1 MKAKKRALIGMA
13 VCLVVLAA
21 LLALVTWMNS
31 QEKDSGEET
40 IYITNFESSALSTIT
55 YTFNGQTVELVYDA
69 EAQAWHL
76 KDLPDQPL
84 QATLTGNMASAV
96 SAMKAK
102 RQLEDAGDL
111 SQYGLDAPSF
121 TVTAT
126 AGEETYTFLYGD
138 QNQMTQDRYL
148 MLEGSDAV
156 YTVDETMYSAF
167 QYAPEDLFEEEEEE
181 ESASSETS
189 DHEQETA
196 SSAADSTASS
206 ESVSSESA
214 SSEAASSGSTSS
226 ETVSSESASSE
237 SASSQSSSSD
247 AASSTASN

>member
-40 IYITNFESSALSTIT
+40 IYITDFEASALSTIT

-76 KDLPDQPL
+76 KDLPEQPL

-181 ESASSETS
+181 ESASSEVS
-189 DHEQETA
+189 EEQETA
-196 SSAADSTASS
+196 SSAADSVASS
-206 ESVSSESA
+206 GAVSSESA

-226 ETVSSESASSE
+226 EAVSSESASSE

>member
-13 VCLVVLAA
+13 VFLVVLAA
-21 LLALVTWMNS
+21 LLALVTWLNS
-31 QEKDSGEET
+31 QEKDSGEDT
-40 IYITNFESSALSTIT
+40 IHITNFESSTLSAIT

-84 QATLTGNMASAV
+84 QAALTGNMASAV

-121 TVTAT
+121 TVTAA

-181 ESASSETS
+181 ESASSEAS
-189 DHEQETA
+189 EEEQETA

-206 ESVSSESA
+206 EAVSSESA
-214 SSEAASSGSTSS
+214 SSEA
-226 ETVSSESASSE
+226 ASSE

-247 AASSTASN
+247 AASSAASN

>member
-1 MKAKKRALIGMA
+1 MKAKKRALIGMV

-21 LLALVTWMNS
+21 LLGLVTWMNNR
-31 QEKDSGEET
+31 EKESEAEET
-40 IYITNFESSALSTIT
+40 IQITDFDSSTLSSIT

-84 QATLTGNMASAV
+84 QTTLTGNMASAV
-96 SAMKAK
+96 SSMKAQ
-102 RQLEDAGDL
+102 RQLGETEDL

-126 AGEETYTFLYGD
+126 AGDETYTFLYGD

-148 MLEGSDAV
+148 MLEGNNTV

-167 QYAPEDLFEEEEEE
+167 QYAPEDLFEEEESDSDAVSSEV
-181 ESASSETS
+181 ASSE
-189 DHEQETA
+189 DV
-196 SSAADSTASS
+196 SSEAASS
-206 ESVSSESA
+206 EAASSEAASSQES
-214 SSEAASSGSTSS
+214 SSEAASSGSASS
-226 ETVSSESASSE
+226 DSAS
-237 SASSQSSSSD
+237 
-247 AASSTASN
+247 

>member
-40 IYITNFESSALSTIT
+40 IYITDFESSALSTIT

-126 AGEETYTFLYGD
+126 AGEETYTFLYGN

-167 QYAPEDLFEEEEEE
+167 QYAPEDLFEVEEE
-181 ESASSETS
+181 ESTSSETS
-189 DHEQETA
+189 EEQETA
-196 SSAADSTASS
+196 SSAADSAASS
-206 ESVSSESA
+206 EAVSSESA
-214 SSEAASSGSTSS
+214 SSEATSSGSTSS
-226 ETVSSESASSE
+226 EAVSSESASSE

-247 AASSTASN
+247 AASSAASN

>member
-40 IYITNFESSALSTIT
+40 IYITDFESSALSTIT

-126 AGEETYTFLYGD
+126 AGEETYTFLYGN

-181 ESASSETS
+181 STSSETS
-189 DHEQETA
+189 EEQETA
-196 SSAADSTASS
+196 SSAADSAVSS
-206 ESVSSESA
+206 EAVSSESA
-214 SSEAASSGSTSS
+214 SSEATSSGSTSS
-226 ETVSSESASSE
+226 EAVSSESASSE

-247 AASSTASN
+247 AASSAASN

>member
-1 MKAKKRALIGMA
+1 M
-13 VCLVVLAA
+13 
-21 LLALVTWMNS
+21 
-31 QEKDSGEET
+31 
-40 IYITNFESSALSTIT
+40 
-55 YTFNGQTVELVYDA
+55 ELVYDA

-102 RQLEDAGDL
+102 RQLEDAGNL

-126 AGEETYTFLYGD
+126 AGEETHTFLYGN

-181 ESASSETS
+181 STSSETS
-189 DHEQETA
+189 EEQETA
-196 SSAADSTASS
+196 SSAADSAASS
-206 ESVSSESA
+206 EAVSSESA
-214 SSEAASSGSTSS
+214 SFEAASSGSTSS
-226 ETVSSESASSE
+226 EAVSSESASSE

-247 AASSTASN
+247 AASSAASN

>member
-40 IYITNFESSALSTIT
+40 IYITDFESSALSTIT

-181 ESASSETS
+181 STSSEAS
-189 DHEQETA
+189 EEQETA

-206 ESVSSESA
+206 EAVSSESA

-226 ETVSSESASSE
+226 EAVSSESASSE

-247 AASSTASN
+247 AASSAASN

>member
-40 IYITNFESSALSTIT
+40 IYITDFESSALSTIT

-126 AGEETYTFLYGD
+126 AGEETYTFLYGN

-181 ESASSETS
+181 STSSETS
-189 DHEQETA
+189 EEQETA
-196 SSAADSTASS
+196 SSAADSAASS
-206 ESVSSESA
+206 EAVSSESA

-226 ETVSSESASSE
+226 EAVSSESASSE
-237 SASSQSSSSD
+237 SAPSQSSSSD
-247 AASSTASN
+247 AASSAASN

>member
-40 IYITNFESSALSTIT
+40 IYITDFESSALSTIT
-55 YTFNGQTVELVYDA
+55 YTFNGHTVELVYDA

-76 KDLPDQPL
+76 KDLPDHPL

-102 RQLEDAGDL
+102 RQLEDAGNL

-126 AGEETYTFLYGD
+126 AGEETHTFLYGN

-181 ESASSETS
+181 STSSETS
-189 DHEQETA
+189 EEQETA
-196 SSAADSTASS
+196 SSAADSAASS
-206 ESVSSESA
+206 EAVSSESA
-214 SSEAASSGSTSS
+214 SFEAASSGSTSS
-226 ETVSSESASSE
+226 EAVSSESASSE

-247 AASSTASN
+247 AASSAASN

>member
-31 QEKDSGEET
+31 QGKDSGEET
-40 IYITNFESSALSTIT
+40 IYITDFESSALSTIT

-126 AGEETYTFLYGD
+126 AGEETYTFLYGN

-181 ESASSETS
+181 STSSETS
-189 DHEQETA
+189 EEQETA
-196 SSAADSTASS
+196 SSAADSAASS
-206 ESVSSESA
+206 EAVSSESA
-214 SSEAASSGSTSS
+214 SSEAASSGSASS
-226 ETVSSESASSE
+226 EAVSSESASSE

-247 AASSTASN
+247 AASSAASN

>member
-40 IYITNFESSALSTIT
+40 IYITDFESSALSTIT

-126 AGEETYTFLYGD
+126 AGEETYTFLYGN

-181 ESASSETS
+181 STSSETS
-189 DHEQETA
+189 EEQETA
-196 SSAADSTASS
+196 SSAADSAASS
-206 ESVSSESA
+206 EAVSSESA
-214 SSEAASSGSTSS
+214 SSEATSSGSTSS
-226 ETVSSESASSE
+226 EAVSSESASSE

-247 AASSTASN
+247 AASSAASN

>member
-1 MKAKKRALIGMA
+1 M
-13 VCLVVLAA
+13 
-21 LLALVTWMNS
+21 
-31 QEKDSGEET
+31 
-40 IYITNFESSALSTIT
+40 
-55 YTFNGQTVELVYDA
+55 
-69 EAQAWHL
+69 

-102 RQLEDAGDL
+102 RQLEDAGNL

-126 AGEETYTFLYGD
+126 AGEETHTFLYGN

-181 ESASSETS
+181 STSSETS
-189 DHEQETA
+189 EEQETA
-196 SSAADSTASS
+196 SSAADSAASS
-206 ESVSSESA
+206 EAVSSESA
-214 SSEAASSGSTSS
+214 SFEAASSGSTSS
-226 ETVSSESASSE
+226 EAVSSESASSE

-247 AASSTASN
+247 AASSAASN

>member
-13 VCLVVLAA
+13 VCLVMLAA

-40 IYITNFESSALSTIT
+40 IYITDFESSVLSTIT

-126 AGEETYTFLYGD
+126 AGEETYTFLYGN

-181 ESASSETS
+181 STSSETS
-189 DHEQETA
+189 EEQETA
-196 SSAADSTASS
+196 SSAADSAASS
-206 ESVSSESA
+206 EAVSSESA
-214 SSEAASSGSTSS
+214 SSEATSSGSTSS
-226 ETVSSESASSE
+226 EAVSSESASSE

-247 AASSTASN
+247 AASSAASN

>member
-40 IYITNFESSALSTIT
+40 IYITDFESSALSTIT

-181 ESASSETS
+181 SASSETS

-196 SSAADSTASS
+196 SSAADSVASS
-206 ESVSSESA
+206 GAVSSESA

-226 ETVSSESASSE
+226 EAVSSESASSE

-247 AASSTASN
+247 AASSAASN